1 MIAKDIINYMIPPL
15 KPSDKAKK
23 AREWMSEL
31 RVTELPVIADGQFLG
46 FIDEEMLLED
56 GITWE
61 NVGDFP
67 LLGQQ
72 CFIDERMHYY
82 DVLKVA
88 NAEGYKVIA
97 VLDSENKYIGAISIQ
112 DIVEV
117 FAKSSSVNLP
127 GAILGIALTISD
139 YSLAEISY
147 IVESNDA
154 KILSSFLSPES
165 NNPSNYF
172 LTLKVNVEDVTH
184 IVASLQNRG
193 FNVETS
199 FNTADDQQSDLD
211 RIDMLMKYIKI

>member
-72 CFIDERMHYY
+72 CFIDERVHYY

-154 KILSSFLSPES
+154 KILSSFLSPEN

-199 FNTADDQQSDLD
+199 FNTTDDQQSDLD